1 MFNADEIF
9 EMAERIEANGA
20 AFYRKAAQMQKD
32 RKASDFLLN
41 LAVMEDGHL
50 QTFVQMRRELSERER
65 EVTAYDPDGVAALYL
80 DAMADGHGGDGDPF
94 AAATL
99 TGRETLGDILT
110 LAIGLE
116 KKSVLFYL
124 GLRDMVPPKLG
135 GKRIEKIIEEE
146 KSHIAALFRERRA
159 LRGA

>member
-1 MFNADEIF
+1 
-9 EMAERIEANGA
+9 
-20 AFYRKAAQMQKD
+20 
-32 RKASDFLLN
+32 
-41 LAVMEDGHL
+41 
-50 QTFVQMRRELSERER
+50 
-65 EVTAYDPDGVAALYL
+65 
-80 DAMADGHGGDGDPF
+80 MADGHGGEGDPF